1 MRATGSDRL
10 RALLLDLPVGDR
22 ALLESRIVDGWNYG
36 VIAAH
41 LAVPR
46 DVLADR
52 VHRLRTDLRRRAKA
66 LGGGRSGQQA
76 TQRVASPDPAMF
88 AGVSEF
94 DLRL

>member
-46 DVLADR
+46 DALADR
-52 VHRLRTDLRRRAKA
+52 VRRLRADLRRKAKTVP
-66 LGGGRSGQQA
+66 Q
-76 TQRVASPDPAMF
+76 
-88 AGVSEF
+88 
-94 DLRL
+94 